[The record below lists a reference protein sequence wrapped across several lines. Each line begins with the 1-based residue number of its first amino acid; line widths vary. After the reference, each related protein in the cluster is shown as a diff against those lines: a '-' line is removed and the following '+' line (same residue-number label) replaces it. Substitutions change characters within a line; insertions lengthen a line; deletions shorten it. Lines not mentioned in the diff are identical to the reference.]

1 MPVNHQVVLFK
12 YEDNAAMKMEQVL
25 NGVKDNDYDY
35 DEENDNEEEEENEN
49 EEEEEEE
56 EPPQPQTLGRT
67 GGKGKSRGWK
77 VPK

>member
-12 YEDNAAMKMEQVL
+12 YEDNAAMKIEQVL
-25 NGVKDNDYDY
+25 NGVRDEN
-35 DEENDNEEEEENEN
+35 DEEVDDEEEEKNEEE

-77 VPK
+77 VPKH

>member
-1 MPVNHQVVLFK
+1 MQNHQVVLFK

-25 NGVKDNDYDY
+25 NGVKDDNDYEAD
-35 DEENDNEEEEENEN
+35 EEEEENEN
-49 EEEEEEE
+49 EEEEEEEEE

-67 GGKGKSRGWK
+67 GGKGKSRAWK